1 METVFLSY
9 SFRDQDRE
17 LVKYVEG
24 IIESHG
30 LKSVAGDVAGGN
42 ALDPEIA
49 KMIKEGEVRTFSGFE
64 ALTRRAIYLH
74 LFENVASSPSLS
86 RLMQMVRQ
94 AEAAG
99 QVIEVGE
106 FRFARNSKRFLR
118 FGRNDIAWE

>member
-1 METVFLSY
+1 MIHAESNRVWALPPSAARPGRARPHSTPVAGVGTRRWPSAFSAGGVNLMEVQRADGRRMETVFLSY

-49 KMIKEGEVRTFSGFE
+49 KMIKEAD
-64 ALTRRAIYLH
+64 AL
-74 LFENVASSPSLS
+74 VA
-86 RLMQMVRQ
+86 V
-94 AEAAG
+94 AT
-99 QVIEVGE
+99 
-106 FRFARNSKRFLR
+106 
-118 FGRNDIAWE
+118 